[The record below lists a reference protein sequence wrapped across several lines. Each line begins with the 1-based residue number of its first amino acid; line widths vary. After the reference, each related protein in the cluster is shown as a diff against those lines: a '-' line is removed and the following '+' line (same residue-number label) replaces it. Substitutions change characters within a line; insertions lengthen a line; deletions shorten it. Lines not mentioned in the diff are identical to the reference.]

1 MTVTSELRNQAI
13 HTASVVHPELMT
25 GTQAAAAAEDLAMAS
40 NAVNATLMFVA
51 LRAAKTD
58 GWKGQGHTSPADWL
72 AAVAG
77 VSVHEANRLLG
88 TARKADGLEKTKEAM
103 KNGDLSPDQADTVT
117 DAATADP
124 TAEDDL
130 LGCAARDTNAKLR
143 EEAAKRKAAATDTAA
158 RERRIR
164 RNRSLRSGTDAE
176 GALWFRGYGPGIDA
190 ARFEAMIR
198 PFEELVFRQH
208 RAAGRRDTY
217 ENRRYDAFFLML
229 AFYAQATKG
238 AAAETDATGGPPPEA
253 EAEAVENP
261 PSDRDE
267 SRPDDAHPPSGPRV
281 TPPPGS
287 PPPRPPAE
295 SPPTWSPPWD
305 PDTPVPLPAKIP
317 GGNNVKV
324 IVNVD
329 HTALLRGH
337 TLAGE
342 TCEIAGI
349 GPVSVQAVRQILL
362 DDAFL
367 AVVVRNG
374 TDIVNVA
381 HHGRGLNAHQRTAI
395 EANGLHCTNIACNRT
410 IALQI
415 DHRVPY
421 AHDPIT
427 RLDNQDP
434 LCSGGCHDLKT
445 HHGHHL
451 EPGTGRRRLLPPD
464 HPHNPTRGSGET
476 GPGTEPTNSEYDDLP
491 SGRALVD
498 LQNQR
503 PLTRREEAQLEAR
516 ILDREAR
523 NGHPIDHDRRAELTR
538 RIHQP
543 EQPERHQV
551 EQPTLC

>member
-217 ENRRYDAFFLML
+217 ENRRYDAYFLML
-229 AFYAQATKG
+229 AFYAQLAQTAKG
-238 AAAETDATGGPPPEA
+238 AKEPAGAETTGEAPPAPAPDEGDSA
-253 EAEAVENP
+253 EDP
-261 PSDRDE
+261 DSGQGTP
-267 SRPDDAHPPSGPRV
+267 RPQTRRLGPRLPPRRPAHRRRGHRRG
-281 TPPPGS
+281 TPTPRSRS
-287 PPPRPPAE
+287 PPRCR
-295 SPPTWSPPWD
+295 
-305 PDTPVPLPAKIP
+305 V
-317 GGNNVKV
+317 
-324 IVNVD
+324 
-329 HTALLRGH
+329 
-337 TLAGE
+337 
-342 TCEIAGI
+342 
-349 GPVSVQAVRQILL
+349 
-362 DDAFL
+362 
-367 AVVVRNG
+367 G
-374 TDIVNVA
+374 T
-381 HHGRGLNAHQRTAI
+381 T
-395 EANGLHCTNIACNRT
+395 
-410 IALQI
+410 
-415 DHRVPY
+415 
-421 AHDPIT
+421 
-427 RLDNQDP
+427 
-434 LCSGGCHDLKT
+434 
-445 HHGHHL
+445 
-451 EPGTGRRRLLPPD
+451 
-464 HPHNPTRGSGET
+464 
-476 GPGTEPTNSEYDDLP
+476 
-491 SGRALVD
+491 
-498 LQNQR
+498 
-503 PLTRREEAQLEAR
+503 
-516 ILDREAR
+516 
-523 NGHPIDHDRRAELTR
+523 
-538 RIHQP
+538 
-543 EQPERHQV
+543 
-551 EQPTLC
+551 

>member
-88 TARKADGLEKTKEAM
+88 TARKANDLDKTKEAM

-124 TAEDDL
+124 SAEDDL

-164 RNRSLRSGTDAE
+164 RNRSLCSGTDAE

-217 ENRRYDAFFLML
+217 ENRRYDAYFLML
-229 AFYAQATKG
+229 AFYAQAANAAADTADTADTANPTG
-238 AAAETDATGGPPPEA
+238 AAEPKPAPEGDAAGERPEVI
-253 EAEAVENP
+253 E
-261 PSDRDE
+261 
-267 SRPDDAHPPSGPRV
+267 
-281 TPPPGS
+281 
-287 PPPRPPAE
+287 PAE
-295 SPPTWSPPWD
+295 PEPTGSPPTWSPPWD
-305 PDTPVPLPAKIP
+305 PDTPVPLPAKVP

-349 GPVSVQAVRQILL
+349 GPVSVQAVREILL
-362 DDAFL
+362 EDPFL
-367 AVVVRNG
+367 AVVVKRSV
-374 TDIVNVA
+374 DIVTVA

-395 EANGLHCTNIACNRT
+395 EAKGLRCTNIACNHT

-415 DHRVPY
+415 DHRIPY
-421 AHDPIT
+421 ATDPVT

-434 LCSGGCHDLKT
+434 LCGDCHRLKT
-445 HHGHHL
+445 HHRHHL
-451 EPGTGRRRLLPPD
+451 ERGTGRRHLLPPD
-464 HPHNPTRGSGET
+464 HPDNPHTPTRGAGQN
-476 GPGTEPTNSEYDDLP
+476 GRGTEPTTTEYDDLP
-491 SGRALVD
+491 TGRALVD

-516 ILDREAR
+516 ILDRETR
-523 NGHPIDHDRRAELTR
+523 QGRPIDHDRRAELTR